1 MWGQAEFVAAWLLRP
16 WMQWLGR
23 AFKNF
28 GSCSVPG
35 AIDDEAFFVESI
47 FAEEDFSQSVAVHV
61 HRVNQ
66 LKARCYVEMAG
77 IGDVHQQ
84 LLRIVFQINARHQ
97 SDVARYRRSRRRGR
111 RSRTPGPWWPRSRR
125 PCKLPPPNHH
135 TH

>member
-1 MWGQAEFVAAWLLRP
+1 
-16 WMQWLGR
+16 MQWLGR

-28 GSCSVPG
+28 GGCSVPG

-84 LLRIVFQINARHQ
+84 LLRILFKINAPHQ
-97 SDVARYRRSRRRGR
+97 TNLPPYRRH
-111 RSRTPGPWWPRSRR
+111 RR
-125 PCKLPPPNHH
+125 PGTTPPTPAPPSPP
-135 TH
+135 